1 MGPPH
6 HVLTEHA
13 LNLQVVIALPP
24 GRASGIQ
31 IGASVAI
38 NGTCLTVTEIYE
50 DKLAFDIMVETLR
63 ATNLS
68 GLRAG
73 AQVNYERS
81 ARFGDEIGGESSR
94 VDDNHEFS
102 P

>member
-1 MGPPH
+1 
-6 HVLTEHA
+6 
-13 LNLQVVIALPP
+13 VIELPR

-38 NGTCLTVTEIYE
+38 NGTCLTVTEIHE
-50 DKLAFDIMVETLR
+50 DKLAFDIMVESLR
-63 ATNLS
+63 ATNLGS
-68 GLRAG
+68 LTVG

-94 VDDNHEFS
+94 
-102 P
+102 